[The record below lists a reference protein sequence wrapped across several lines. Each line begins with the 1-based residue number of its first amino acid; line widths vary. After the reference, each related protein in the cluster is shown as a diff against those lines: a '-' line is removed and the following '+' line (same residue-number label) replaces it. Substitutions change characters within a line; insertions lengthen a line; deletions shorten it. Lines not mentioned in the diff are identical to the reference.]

1 MKPTLSI
8 IIVSYNTRQL
18 TAEAIESV
26 YTETKQTDFE
36 IIVLDNLSS
45 DGSAEFI
52 EEKFPDVTL
61 IKSEENLGFAGGNNK
76 AIESAIGEY
85 VLLLNPDTVVLDG
98 AIDKL
103 MNFARAQ
110 PQAGIWGGRTLF
122 GDGTLNPT
130 CCHHRMT
137 LWNQICTATGLSS
150 VFKNT
155 RVFGGEHYGS
165 WQRDSMRNVDI
176 VSGCYLLTR
185 LDTWQKL
192 EGFDLKYF
200 MYGEEADLCLR
211 AVKIGCS
218 PMMTPDSTIIHYGGA
233 SEKVRADKMVNLL
246 AAKMELILTHWP
258 AWQSPIGKLLFFTR
272 VFTRVAG
279 FKLCSML
286 KPSKE
291 SYRDSLGVWKT
302 ILKRSP
308 EWKKGYSGRV

>member
-18 TAEAIESV
+18 TAEALESV

-36 IIVLDNLSS
+36 MIVLDNLSS

-155 RVFGGEHYGS
+155 TVFGGEHYGN

-192 EGFDLKYF
+192 EGFDLKFF

-211 AVKIGCS
+211 AEKMGCS

-233 SEKVRADKMVNLL
+233 SEKVRADKMVNLF
-246 AAKMELILTHWP
+246 AAKMELIQNHWP
-258 AWQSPIGKLLFFTR
+258 TWQRSIGKFLFFMRVYTR
-272 VFTRVAG
+272 IAG
-279 FKLCSML
+279 FKLFSKI
-286 KPSKE
+286 KPSRE
-291 SYRDSLGVWKT
+291 SYRDSLEVWKT
-302 ILKRSP
+302 ILKRSA
-308 EWKKGYSGRV
+308 EWKKGYSGRL